1 MTKQA
6 SVSVLALPINAVHPR
21 FTEREMR
28 LVPADHLI
36 CVIVDDEVFMASR
49 IHMAVGQRGSSFPIR
64 VVYILYTD
72 G

>member
-6 SVSVLALPINAVHPR
+6 SVSVLALPINAVHP
-21 FTEREMR
+21 EREMR

-36 CVIVDDEVFMASR
+36 CVIVDDEVFMALR

-64 VVYILYTD
+64 VVHILYTD